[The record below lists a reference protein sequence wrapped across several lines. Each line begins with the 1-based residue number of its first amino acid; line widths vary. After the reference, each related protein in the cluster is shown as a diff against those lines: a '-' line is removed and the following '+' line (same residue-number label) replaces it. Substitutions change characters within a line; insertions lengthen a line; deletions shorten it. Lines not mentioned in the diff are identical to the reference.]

1 MMRLTA
7 EGLSFSVLPR
17 IDRLSASPGAPLG
30 NISPADAMAAPVE
43 AVFVDL
49 GRGVLTGAVEE
60 ASLVIL
66 MVVSLLHH
74 TLLDLQALPQP
85 RTEDFSVLWAP
96 RNNGDGQTGGAGW
109 HCIPA
114 RRNHLIDL
122 MVGFEHVLAQPLD
135 GERGLGL
142 LVIEPYRHTPCLL
155 DDNNAL
161 AVYYGETKDCAVLN
175 ANVFLFFGYQVF
187 DTLFGRVYFSLG
199 LAADVEGNRVHF
211 HRLNDKI
218 LFFLFDDGGRTHIER
233 KALVS
238 ADGRQSHRD
247 AAVLFS
253 QFQTTFDSSFQLRQ
267 RLLGISFIIRGA
279 HCMDYF
285 LAAKL
290 PPCTSYHTVSGHELC
305 IQGYYFVTLI
315 LKLRASSFKKCSCKT
330 SFVFQV
336 RIRSIYNCVHWVAA
350 HVVFFEL
357 DEQSIRIFVRH
368 GWWLNSL
375 YTALLSVLFLRK
387 WDFSVPSTLLSNVA
401 LDLETM
407 DLNITLHGP
416 SLNIVRRCG
425 PALRGILRSKFGCEA
440 TIEGVDFESDASA
453 GQLRR
458 PPVDPVKK
466 SSFLL
471 GGGVELSVWK
481 ADLTNFKVDAVVNAA
496 NEFLKH
502 GGGLAY
508 ALSIAGGSQIQK
520 ESDDYINKYG
530 HVGTGEAIVLDAG
543 RLPCKKIIHAVGP
556 CLTKQPSSTE
566 VSGVKWKLE
575 MAIMSILHQVEKHRL
590 QSVAIP
596 AISSGLFNFPL
607 PECADTIVETVTR
620 YYQSS
625 HSHVPKEIRLANH
638 DDITVSAMER
648 ACIQLLSSSS
658 SSSKGVTRSQTPEVQ
673 IGKVHLTLKKGKI
686 EEQQTDVIVNTTS
699 EDRDLKFGEISKAL
713 LQKAGYEMQ
722 KEISKVSFTGRL
734 LITNS
739 YNLKCKKVFHT
750 VCLGK
755 GSYRH
760 NTTPHQV
767 LGDSVTECL
776 QNAAKDRYK
785 SIAFPAIGT
794 GNLGFDKK
802 EVAWIMANA
811 VDDFAHNCQTEIDV
825 MFIIYPSDD
834 QTYKVVYCKDAF
846 TIAFEEHMVTLQQRA
861 PRPQETGAMM
871 SSPPEYEHRNDSH
884 SNRAPT
890 PQITLSGP
898 SETIHEAQRWLSVH
912 LHKSYGFNNFIQ
924 HFGEREHLQ
933 LSRLMEKGVVIEE
946 IFKGGHARISVT
958 GNSSKDAVVAGFHV
972 EAMLCNVQEEFV
984 RDEEDAMCEALG
996 ERRVDFERKKV
1007 DKVVN
1012 PSLKK
1017 ISDLK
1022 ATQLH
1027 CSTQKMFQL
1036 IPAQFCEMVCKIGFH
1051 AEYAPPGEA
1060 AYGEGIYFAGTVKKA
1075 MEVWKEQTEHS
1086 KEEYLYFVEAEVLTG
1101 NSTRGTPG
1109 LILPPPVFEDPLLLH
1124 DSVSGG
1130 PDVSSS
1136 LVDSSSSPSLCFT
1149 DSKSLCFH
1157 TSVHTH
1163 SHSHSVHSAIS
1174 VPSTSSVWI
1183 MPSRLFPLLTAFT
1196 QQLWSPSVKCVSV
1209 PSSTNSPCRCEI
1221 RKESRQREKS
1231 FSSANPLTA
1240 SMFMVALVS
1249 DLPTLNVSFPT
1260 SLNIQSRLSNS

>member
-1 MMRLTA
+1 MIA
-7 EGLSFSVLPR
+7 AANER
-17 IDRLSASPGAPLG
+17 IDG
-30 NISPADAMAAPVE
+30 
-43 AVFVDL
+43 
-49 GRGVLTGAVEE
+49 
-60 ASLVIL
+60 
-66 MVVSLLHH
+66 
-74 TLLDLQALPQP
+74 
-85 RTEDFSVLWAP
+85 
-96 RNNGDGQTGGAGW
+96 
-109 HCIPA
+109 C
-114 RRNHLIDL
+114 
-122 MVGFEHVLAQPLD
+122 VG
-135 GERGLGL
+135 
-142 LVIEPYRHTPCLL
+142 
-155 DDNNAL
+155 
-161 AVYYGETKDCAVLN
+161 
-175 ANVFLFFGYQVF
+175 
-187 DTLFGRVYFSLG
+187 
-199 LAADVEGNRVHF
+199 
-211 HRLNDKI
+211 
-218 LFFLFDDGGRTHIER
+218 
-233 KALVS
+233 
-238 ADGRQSHRD
+238 
-247 AAVLFS
+247 
-253 QFQTTFDSSFQLRQ
+253 
-267 RLLGISFIIRGA
+267 
-279 HCMDYF
+279 
-285 LAAKL
+285 
-290 PPCTSYHTVSGHELC
+290 
-305 IQGYYFVTLI
+305 
-315 LKLRASSFKKCSCKT
+315 
-330 SFVFQV
+330 
-336 RIRSIYNCVHWVAA
+336 
-350 HVVFFEL
+350 
-357 DEQSIRIFVRH
+357 
-368 GWWLNSL
+368 
-375 YTALLSVLFLRK
+375 
-387 WDFSVPSTLLSNVA
+387 
-401 LDLETM
+401 LETM

-416 SLNIVRRCG
+416 SLNVVRRCG
-425 PALRGILRSKFGCEA
+425 PALRGVLQSKFGCEA
-440 TIEGVDFESDASA
+440 TIEGVDFQSDASV

-520 ESDDYINKYG
+520 DSDDYINKNG
-530 HVGTGEAIVLDAG
+530 HLGTGEAIVLDAG

-566 VSGVKWKLE
+566 VSGVKRKLE
-575 MAIMSILHQVEKHRL
+575 MAIENILLQVEKHRL

-607 PECADTIVETVTR
+607 PECADTIVETVIR

-625 HSHVPKEIRLANH
+625 HSHFPKEIRLANH

-648 ACIQLLSSSS
+648 ACLQLLSSSS

-673 IGKVHLTLKKGKI
+673 IRKVHLTLKKGNI
-686 EEQQTDVIVNTTS
+686 EDQQTDVIVNTTS
-699 EDRDLKFGEISKAL
+699 EDRDLKIGEISKAL

-722 KEISKVSFTGRL
+722 KEISKVSLTGRL

-755 GSYRH
+755 GRYRQ
-760 NTTPHQV
+760 NTTPQQV

-811 VDDFAHNCQTEIDV
+811 VEDFAYNCQTEIDV

-834 QTYKVVYCKDAF
+834 QTYK
-846 TIAFEEHMVTLQQRA
+846 AFEEHMVTLQQRA

-898 SETIHEAQRWLSVH
+898 SEETILEARRWLSGH
-912 LHKSYGFNNFIQ
+912 LHKSYGFVNISNNFIQ

-958 GNSSKDAVVAGFHV
+958 GNSSEDAVVARFQV

-1007 DKVVN
+1007 DHSSNEFSDRFSAFKKEGLQTVKVDKVVN
-1012 PSLKK
+1012 PSLKT

-1075 MEVWKEQTEHS
+1075 MEVWKEQKEHP

-1109 LILPPPVFEDPLLLH
+1109 LILPPPVLEDPLLLH

-1130 PDVSSS
+1130 PDVS
-1136 LVDSSSSPSLCFT
+1136 V
-1149 DSKSLCFH
+1149 
-1157 TSVHTH
+1157 
-1163 SHSHSVHSAIS
+1163 I
-1174 VPSTSSVWI
+1174 
-1183 MPSRLFPLLTAFT
+1183 
-1196 QQLWSPSVKCVSV
+1196 
-1209 PSSTNSPCRCEI
+1209 
-1221 RKESRQREKS
+1221 
-1231 FSSANPLTA
+1231 FSGYQA
-1240 SMFMVALVS
+1240 
-1249 DLPTLNVSFPT
+1249 LPTYIIT
-1260 SLNIQSRLSNS
+1260 CRRD